1 MQVSSNRRQ
10 EWKNRRQIIL
20 DTMIR
25 IARRNS
31 SNQLKVLWGELRE
44 CERSLLATCS
54 EGTEN
59 WYEAKELL
67 ELDKRENQVVEL
79 EPSTRLSLSAVQ
91 VEIQDE
97 TASLIKALEE
107 RQAIDP
113 CDFPSLEV
121 NSLPIKLALRSIESV

>member
-1 MQVSSNRRQ
+1 MQLTSNRRQ
-10 EWKNRRQIIL
+10 EWKNQRQIII

-25 IARRNS
+25 AAKRNS

-67 ELDKRENQVVEL
+67 ELDRRENQVAAL
-79 EPSTRLSLSAVQ
+79 DPSMKLSLSAVQ
-91 VEIQDE
+91 IEIQDE
-97 TASLIKALEE
+97 GASLIKALEE
-107 RQAIDP
+107 RQGIDP